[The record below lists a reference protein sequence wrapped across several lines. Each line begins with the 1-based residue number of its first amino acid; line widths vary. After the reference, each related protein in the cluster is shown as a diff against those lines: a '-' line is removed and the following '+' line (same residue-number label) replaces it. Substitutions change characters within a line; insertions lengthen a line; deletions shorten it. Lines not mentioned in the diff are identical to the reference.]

1 MKEETI
7 KTIANVT
14 GFVAGLAAELVVNTA
29 LCAVIPS
36 GTVRTFARK
45 LVATIGVSTTAWV
58 VGCKVSDYVCDA
70 VIGLAEEVEDIKN
83 TVKAKISEAADEV
96 EESEEIDDIIDEPTA
111 EETDDTDDEDCIYIA
126 TGDKATANKYLKRF
140 VGHLNG
146 FIKYNIRTGKVSH
159 MSNFKSINDG
169 EMCWPASLLND
180 FAHVIRH
187 MNTWVIKLPRPL
199 DYEQQKGGAQTN
211 V

>member
-7 KTIANVT
+7 KTIANVA
-14 GFVAGLAAELVVNTA
+14 GFVTGMAAELVVSTA
-29 LCAVIPS
+29 LCAIIPS

-45 LVATIGVSTTAWV
+45 LITKIGVSTTAWV

-83 TVKAKISEAADEV
+83 TVKAKISEAADE
-96 EESEEIDDIIDEPTA
+96 IDDINDEPTA

-126 TGDKATANKYLKRF
+126 TCDKATANKYLKRF

-159 MSNFKSINDG
+159 MSNIKSINDG

-180 FAHVIRH
+180 FAHIVRH

-199 DYEQQKGGAQTN
+199 NYEHPERWCTD
-211 V
+211 

>member
-7 KTIANVT
+7 KAIANVA
-14 GFVAGLAAELVVNTA
+14 GFVTGMAAELVVSTA

-45 LVATIGVSTTAWV
+45 LVATIGVGTTAWV
-58 VGCKVSDYVCDA
+58 VGCKVSDYVYDA

-83 TVKAKISEAADEV
+83 MVKAKISETADEV
-96 EESEEIDDIIDEPTA
+96 EESEEIDDINNEPTA
-111 EETDDTDDEDCIYIA
+111 EETDGTDDEDCIYIA
-126 TGDKATANKYLKRF
+126 TCDKATANKYLKRF

-159 MSNFKSINDG
+159 MSNIESINDG

-180 FAHVIRH
+180 FAHIIRH

-199 DYEQQKGGAQTN
+199 NYEHPERWCTD
-211 V
+211 

>member
-1 MKEETI
+1 MKEKTI

-14 GFVAGLAAELVVNTA
+14 GFVAGAAAEVVIA
-29 LCAVIPS
+29 KLLCAHIPAKA
-36 GTVRTFARK
+36 VR
-45 LVATIGVSTTAWV
+45 GVVSKWITKAGVGVLSWF
-58 VGCKVSDYVCDA
+58 VGCKVDDYVNDFI
-70 VIGLAEEVEDIKN
+70 IGTAYEIEDIKN

-111 EETDDTDDEDCIYIA
+111 EETDDTDDEEYIYIA
-126 TGDKATANKYLKRF
+126 TSDKATANKYLKRF

-159 MSNFKSINDG
+159 MSNIESINDG

-180 FAHVIRH
+180 FAHIIRH
-187 MNTWVIKLPRPL
+187 MNTWVIKVPRPL
-199 DYEQQKGGAQTN
+199 NYEHPERWCTD
-211 V
+211 